1 MTVTSAQKI
10 KPPSDGR
17 EIFDD
22 FEALTAL
29 VQKSF
34 MEAAKNAV
42 AENDRLGIPIHGSV
56 GGKLIVRHPPKV
68 EVPAHR

>member
-1 MTVTSAQKI
+1 MPSAQKI
-10 KPPSDGR
+10 MPPSDGC

-34 MEAAKNAV
+34 MEAAKDAG
-42 AENDRLGIPIHGSV
+42 AENDRLGIPTHGSV
-56 GGKLIVRHPPKV
+56 GGKLVVRHPPKA
-68 EVPAHR
+68 EAPAHR